1 MKIYN
6 YNDFPI
12 NLTKVALTH
21 KESFKKS
28 PSTILSTKQL
38 TKFYENQLK
47 SNNRFNLDQLQGRLH
62 SFSRTGAHFK
72 KSHELTLFLPKRKQ
86 GGRHKKDNFEN
97 FQ

>member
-47 SNNRFNLDQLQGRLH
+47 SNNLLLFYAQDFEENLL
-62 SFSRTGAHFK
+62 GAIFLKPNKKMSPINYLYLFK
-72 KSHELTLFLPKRKQ
+72 YFFLPIV
-86 GGRHKKDNFEN
+86 
-97 FQ
+97 